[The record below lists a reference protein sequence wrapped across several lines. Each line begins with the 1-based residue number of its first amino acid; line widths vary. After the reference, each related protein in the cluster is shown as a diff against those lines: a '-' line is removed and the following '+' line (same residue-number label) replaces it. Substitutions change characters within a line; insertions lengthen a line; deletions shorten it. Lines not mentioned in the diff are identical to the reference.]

1 MKKLLNRRQLI
12 QRAFA
17 GAGAVTLPITLTAC
31 GGSDDQN
38 ETAAADLQF
47 LHGVASGDP
56 LQDKVILWTRVT
68 VADLSL
74 RIELEWEIALDRDFK
89 NIQNSGKVQT
99 SNAQD
104 FTVKVDADKLKA
116 NQRYF
121 YRFKFGE
128 VLSPAGQTKTLAEVN
143 TALDKVSFAVCSCSN
158 YPAGYFHVYKEMAKL
173 DVDAVLHLGDY
184 IYEYGQGGY
193 AAEDAESLGRELAAD
208 NNKETI
214 SLTDYRKRY
223 ALYRLDADLQ
233 ALHQRHPFIVIW
245 DDHELSND
253 TWLEGAENHQANEG
267 SFIERK
273 AAALKA
279 YFEWMPIRAKNENDY
294 LHIFRQFNYGN
305 LVQLNMLD
313 TRMIARSKQLDYAD
327 YMDTAGNLDGAKF
340 MTDLASASRTLL
352 GQDQLAWLGSALG
365 ASSAKWNVLGQQV
378 LMAKMHI
385 PAEIL
390 ALLAQVQ
397 SGTAGAA
404 ELNRIKQVIAELTMI
419 KMQYLADPSK
429 LTAEQIARIRTAVPY
444 NLDAWDGYAYE
455 REHLYSILKQLKKQV
470 VVLAGDTH
478 NAWHSELFAQD
489 GIQAGIELA
498 VSSVSSPGM
507 EKYLQI
513 STEDLRSFEQAFNLL
528 IDELQYCNLNQRGW
542 LLVEF
547 NPDEVRSNW
556 MFVDSV
562 KTKSYQLDAA
572 SEKIMSFDPKMK
584 QIKTVS
590 KSA

>member
-404 ELNRIKQVIAELTMI
+404 ELNRIKQIIAELTMI

>member
-1 MKKLLNRRQLI
+1 M
-12 QRAFA
+12 
-17 GAGAVTLPITLTAC
+17 
-31 GGSDDQN
+31 
-38 ETAAADLQF
+38 
-47 LHGVASGDP
+47 
-56 LQDKVILWTRVT
+56 
-68 VADLSL
+68 
-74 RIELEWEIALDRDFK
+74 
-89 NIQNSGKVQT
+89 
-99 SNAQD
+99 
-104 FTVKVDADKLKA
+104 
-116 NQRYF
+116 
-121 YRFKFGE
+121 
-128 VLSPAGQTKTLAEVN
+128 LSPAGQTKTLAEVN

-340 MTDLASASRTLL
+340 MTDLASASRMLL

-444 NLDAWDGYAYE
+444 NLDAWDGYVYE